1 MRLSPF
7 APETDS
13 AFKKSKKKNA
23 YDLCKT
29 VSIFPIIYK
38 KKKEKYFNEYA
49 RYFTAVKI
57 LFRTIKKSYS
67 ILNVCSSR

>member
-1 MRLSPF
+1 MTF
-7 APETDS
+7 AKR
-13 AFKKSKKKNA
+13 FQ
-23 YDLCKT
+23 YFQLY
-29 VSIFPIIYK
+29 IK

>member
-29 VSIFPIIYK
+29 VSIFPIIYIK
-38 KKKEKYFNEYA
+38 KKKNISMNMQG
-49 RYFTAVKI
+49 I
-57 LFRTIKKSYS
+57 L
-67 ILNVCSSR
+67 LQ

>member
-38 KKKEKYFNEYA
+38 KKKRKNISMNMQG
-49 RYFTAVKI
+49 I
-57 LFRTIKKSYS
+57 L
-67 ILNVCSSR
+67 LQ